1 MEKSTVMIT
10 GASGLLG
17 RALMTRFSS
26 SECWKKVIGTAF
38 SRSGT
43 NLVQVDLTNLD
54 QAKKIIL
61 DNKPDVLVHAAAQR
75 FPDKMQKDPELARR
89 LNVDATKVL
98 AESLK
103 DVGGKMLYISTDYV
117 FDGRNPPYKVT
128 Y

>member
-1 MEKSTVMIT
+1 M
-10 GASGLLG
+10 
-17 RALMTRFSS
+17 
-26 SECWKKVIGTAF
+26 IGTAF

-54 QAKKIIL
+54 QAKEIIL

-103 DVGGKMLYISTDYV
+103 DFGGKMLYISTDYV

>member
-1 MEKSTVMIT
+1 
-10 GASGLLG
+10 
-17 RALMTRFSS
+17 
-26 SECWKKVIGTAF
+26 
-38 SRSGT
+38 
-43 NLVQVDLTNLD
+43 
-54 QAKKIIL
+54 
-61 DNKPDVLVHAAAQR
+61 
-75 FPDKMQKDPELARR
+75 MQKDPELARR